1 MMTGL
6 CTENTSRM
14 IMRMVAD
21 GVDENSD
28 DGDERACDADL
39 CLTPD
44 RGKHRPKFSWI
55 CASGAPTRE
64 VLRLSWKKTL

>member
-1 MMTGL
+1 
-6 CTENTSRM
+6 M
-14 IMRMVAD
+14 IMRMVPN
-21 GVDENSD
+21 GVGENSD
-28 DGDERACDADL
+28 GGDERACDADL

-44 RGKHRPKFSWI
+44 RGEHRPKLCWI